1 MKYRQS
7 AAPYLILLFVLI
19 IGIPVVN
26 YQVEQTQTI
35 EVEIKEKS
43 INQSPLPIALN

>member
-7 AAPYLILLFVLI
+7 AAPYLLLLVVLI

-35 EVEIKEKS
+35 KIEIKEKPIES
-43 INQSPLPIALN
+43 RPFPIALK